1 MTDAFS
7 QFAKTTLTSENLEA
21 ASRFT
26 REKALE
32 LKTKAQEG
40 DQSLRFLAL
49 VGGIGCV
56 FVGFYELASRVMR
69 LHLVGAVIDVFII
82 MLGSVIVVLEGK
94 DILLSKRL
102 VQNLNKY
109 ALFLKFLWGRGSL
122 YFICGTLQLTQIDLF
137 NLVAGKSTLRLRY
150 FQNPN
155 LSNIA

>member
-1 MTDAFS
+1 MTETFS
-7 QFAKTTLTSENLEA
+7 LFAKTALTSENIEA

-49 VGGIGCV
+49 VGGVGCV

-69 LHLVGAVIDVFII
+69 LQLVGAVIDVYII

-94 DILLSKRL
+94 DILLPKRL

-109 ALFLKFLWGRGSL
+109 ALFLMFLWGRGSL

-137 NLVAGKSTLRLRY
+137 NLVAGKFGLRLTHI
-150 FQNPN
+150 FCN
-155 LSNIA
+155 